1 MKTEEV
7 LTSEVLTSNEAIKY
21 LKTSKKTL
29 FKMVEE
35 GKIRANKLGRN
46 YRFLKRELDRFLL
59 QGEQED

>member
-1 MKTEEV
+1 MENEEI
-7 LTSEVLTSNEAIKY
+7 LTSNEAIKY

-46 YRFLKRELDRFLL
+46 YRFLKKELDRFVL
-59 QGEQED
+59 GKEEED

>member
-1 MKTEEV
+1 MDTEEI
-7 LTSEVLTSNEAIKY
+7 LTSNEAIKY

-46 YRFLKRELDRFLL
+46 YRFSKRELDRFVL
-59 QGEQED
+59 GKEEED